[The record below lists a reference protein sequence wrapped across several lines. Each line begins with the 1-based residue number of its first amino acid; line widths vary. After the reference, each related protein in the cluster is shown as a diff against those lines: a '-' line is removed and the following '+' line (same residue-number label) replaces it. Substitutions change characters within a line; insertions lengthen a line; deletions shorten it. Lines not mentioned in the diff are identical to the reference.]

1 MPFEAIL
8 FAKTHKINIMATSS
22 DIERELLR
30 SDSEPSG
37 WAGGSSGIGSLDRDS
52 QQHMLQS
59 FAKLLDA
66 KLEQKF
72 TTFKRSFEEKEEQHA
87 TEIKKIKSEAKAS
100 SSFKYKGNRIQYEFS
115 TSIFDRVESCSTQL
129 LAGNLSK
136 VNNELEQI
144 KVLINKHNKLIC
156 FADKSPA
163 GWSAVDEYESDEL
176 AENSDDEK
184 KLRSAERRA
193 MSKMKFKSKPKSTAA
208 VSFRQ
213 NKADQESG
221 DLNPPQQNFRPYNR
235 SFRTY
240 GQFPADKCF
249 SCLNATVWPL
259 GRFYKVS

>member
-1 MPFEAIL
+1 M
-8 FAKTHKINIMATSS
+8 TTSS

-37 WAGGSSGIGSLDRDS
+37 SAGGSSGIGSLDRDS

-100 SSFKYKGNRIQYEFS
+100 SSFKYKGNRIQYEFN
-115 TSIFDRVESCSTQL
+115 TSISDRVESCSTQL

-136 VNNELEQI
+136 VNNKLEQI
-144 KVLINKHNKLIC
+144 KVLINKRNKLIR
-156 FADKSPA
+156 
-163 GWSAVDEYESDEL
+163 SAIDEYKSDEL

-184 KLRSAERRA
+184 KVRSAERRA
-193 MSKMKFKSKPKSTAA
+193 MSKMKFKSKPKSTAV
-208 VSFRQ
+208 VSFRK
-213 NKADQESG
+213 NKADKEQ
-221 DLNPPQQNFRPYNR
+221 LIFLQVARTKRLP
-235 SFRTY
+235 SFIQSFQSWHP
-240 GQFPADKCF
+240 G
-249 SCLNATVWPL
+249 
-259 GRFYKVS
+259 G